1 MRHHLQE
8 SRLPRN
14 CISCMSKSS
23 MSHYGMIAPNF
34 NFTTNIDEVF
44 PYLVSM
50 STVRSVSGFAM
61 EVLKLE
67 PFETVNHWPFL
78 MERK

>member
-1 MRHHLQE
+1 
-8 SRLPRN
+8 
-14 CISCMSKSS
+14 
-23 MSHYGMIAPNF
+23 MIAPNF

-78 MERK
+78 MERKQVYLELYKNRHCTAER

>member
-1 MRHHLQE
+1 
-8 SRLPRN
+8 
-14 CISCMSKSS
+14 
-23 MSHYGMIAPNF
+23 MIAPNF

-61 EVLKLE
+61 EVLKLD

-78 MERK
+78 MEHKQVNLELCKNRHCTAGQ